1 MIFIVGR
8 CIPYVTHTQY
18 TYKTEDKLL
27 YRRKKQKQKK
37 KKLINK
43 KKERKKERKKKCR
56 FAKIR
61 NISYKHFYNLT
72 NQFTLLTLLAKRLIK
87 KTLYKFGIFQENL
100 FVAKRFIY

>member
-43 KKERKKERKKKCR
+43 KKERKKERKSVESQKYV
-56 FAKIR
+56 ILVI
-61 NISYKHFYNLT
+61 NIFI
-72 NQFTLLTLLAKRLIK
+72 TLLT
-87 KTLYKFGIFQENL
+87 NL
-100 FVAKRFIY
+100 PCLHYSQSV

>member
-18 TYKTEDKLL
+18 TYKTEDKFL
-27 YRRKKQKQKK
+27 YRRK

-43 KKERKKERKKKCR
+43 NKEIKKECR
-56 FAKIR
+56 IAKIR

-87 KTLYKFGIFQENL
+87 KKT
-100 FVAKRFIY
+100 

>member
-18 TYKTEDKLL
+18 NYKTEDKFL
-27 YRRKKQKQKK
+27 YRRKKK

-43 KKERKKERKKKCR
+43 NKEIKKECR
-56 FAKIR
+56 IAKIR

-87 KTLYKFGIFQENL
+87 KKRSINL
-100 FVAKRFIY
+100 VSFRKIYLILIY